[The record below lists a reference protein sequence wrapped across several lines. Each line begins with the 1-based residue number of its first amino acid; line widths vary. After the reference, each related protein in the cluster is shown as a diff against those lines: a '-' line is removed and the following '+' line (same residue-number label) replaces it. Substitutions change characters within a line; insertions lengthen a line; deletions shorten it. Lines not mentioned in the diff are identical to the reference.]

1 VPQGRR
7 SLVIVQ
13 SLVRYYDILAGD
25 NSVKIPKTGYSP
37 AKISFALVISN
48 DGDLTNILDLRTDG
62 KKKQPKMMEVPYQKS
77 RAVSVTPYFACDNAK
92 YIFGIEKIK
101 ADPKKGF
108 SSEDFLTI
116 LEETE
121 KEKIVVSKRSREC
134 YEQFRTLHHS
144 LLDSAIDAGIVSF
157 LKFLDGWNPENSLKN
172 SKISE
177 YKDEILA
184 GGFFVFDIGG
194 IYLHQ
199 TPSVRQ
205 LWDSYYIRSSS
216 EGTAEVAQCL
226 VSGKKEPIARVHQ
239 KIKGVYGAQSAGAT
253 LVGFNDP
260 AFCSYNKEQSFNA
273 PISESVMFKYTTA
286 LNYLLERESKNRIQ
300 IGDTSTVFWAETTK
314 KTCANLTHF
323 FIDPVDE
330 PEESGEDKNKGEIKK
345 QDLQTRQLV
354 SDILQKVRSGKNL
367 EDKDLGVPDKTN
379 FYILGLAPNN
389 ARLAVRF
396 WYEDSFGNFIKSVAR
411 HHLDMEIER
420 DDRGPQLISVYWLLK
435 QTVPQNSSDNASS
448 PLLGGLLMRSIL
460 ENTPYPVPMY
470 NAILNRVKVERSIN
484 YARAGFIKACLIRLA
499 RTRGNHEE
507 DMITVSLNEESTS
520 VPYRLGRLFAV
531 LEKAQSDSNKD
542 LKSTINSK
550 YFSSAS
556 TTPSVVFPV
565 LLKLAQHH
573 IAKSDWGF
581 KSNQWIVEVL
591 DGVDKFPAYLNQEEQ
606 GMFMLG
612 YYHQK
617 KAFFKKKENS
627 EEKKEGDQ

>member
-1 VPQGRR
+1 M
-7 SLVIVQ
+7 IVQ